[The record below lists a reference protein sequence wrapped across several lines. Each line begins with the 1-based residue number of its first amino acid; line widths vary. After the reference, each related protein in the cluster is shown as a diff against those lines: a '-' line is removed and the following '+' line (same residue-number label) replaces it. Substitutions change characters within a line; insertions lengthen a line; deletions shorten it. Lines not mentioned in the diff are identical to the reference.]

1 MESFETAANMEL
13 STNFSQVVF
22 QEIPNSYVSNVAL
35 TCCYTLTAAIQPNPR
50 DWVGI
55 FKVGWST
62 TKDYHTFVWVEPSL
76 DLIGLEPVR
85 KQVLFT
91 ELIRLLIVPCGML
104 TRSSSMAVRSCWIL
118 AGPGTRVDPE
128 HPKYAQMGDISAYYL
143 PKDDS
148 AFYQFC
154 YVDSH
159 GQVRGASTPFCFKTP
174 GEQGTDCSLENDLL
188 VIITQEK
195 VEQREREKEEL
206 VMELGKLKEQN
217 ETLRSA
223 LKEQQQEIDHLK
235 LSNEELYQAD
245 GNTENARKHEELTQN
260 TKLMDDLHR
269 GQEEEVEK
277 SEREKE
283 ELTMEL
289 GQLKEQNETLTC
301 ALKEQKQEIDHLKE
315 SKKELVQLVSKLEQ
329 QQENTREHEEL
340 AQNAKSLDESQ
351 RGQESLT
358 PICEKYERALI
369 KIKQLKKEREVLRG
383 KVEVQSVEISQL
395 SPRLKES
402 ERESHRLKAH
412 IQLLQEDLQSSKK
425 EKKCSALKE
434 QQQEESKEE
443 LLRVVSKLEQ
453 QQQNTREHE
462 ELAQNAKSMGES
474 QRGQESLTTIC
485 EKYEQALIKIKQ
497 LKKEREELKGKIEV
511 QSVEIAPLSPR
522 LKESEQESHKLKDHI
537 QLLQVDLQSSEKEK
551 EKLSAALHRVC
562 GVTHDLQDLKT
573 GNKALRR
580 SLSEQEQQPLQMV
593 DSDWKEQYQA
603 LLVQLEEAQ
612 TLLHKELQASNNT
625 RKRAEQAERE
635 LEELKECM
643 ESTAMTS
650 DQTKQKSSKLEMQLS
665 ELNKI
670 IEEKENMAEI
680 AKIEKEELSRENQD
694 LKRDIE
700 RLRKE
705 FDDVQAAPVPMQ
717 HPNPYGSSTDP
728 TPNKEQQQ
736 EALADSLHSWNPYET
751 PGTATNLEE
760 ELSLECRHCHESF
773 PGITQDELELHEHSH
788 RVCPFCMLI
797 CDGMEQALYED
808 HVYSHEV

>member
-1 MESFETAANMEL
+1 MEL

-85 KQVLFT
+85 KKVLFT
-91 ELIRLLIVPCGML
+91 
-104 TRSSSMAVRSCWIL
+104 
-118 AGPGTRVDPE
+118 
-128 HPKYAQMGDISAYYL
+128 AYYL

-154 YVDSH
+154 YVDSN

-174 GEQGTDCSLENDLL
+174 GEQSTDCSLENDLL

-206 VMELGKLKEQN
+206 VMELGQLKEQN

-260 TKLMDDLHR
+260 TKLMDDSHR
-269 GQEEEVEK
+269 GQEEQVDK

-289 GQLKEQNETLTC
+289 GQLKEQNESLTC
-301 ALKEQKQEIDHLKE
+301 ALKEQQQEIDHLKE
-315 SKKELVQLVSKLEQ
+315 SKKELVQLVSKLEK

-340 AQNAKSLDESQ
+340 AQNFKSLDESQ
-351 RGQESLT
+351 RGQESLTPIHDKYLGNLVSKHVTASLT

-383 KVEVQSVEISQL
+383 KVEVQI
-395 SPRLKES
+395 
-402 ERESHRLKAH
+402 
-412 IQLLQEDLQSSKK
+412 
-425 EKKCSALKE
+425 
-434 QQQEESKEE
+434 
-443 LLRVVSKLEQ
+443 
-453 QQQNTREHE
+453 
-462 ELAQNAKSMGES
+462 
-474 QRGQESLTTIC
+474 
-485 EKYEQALIKIKQ
+485 
-497 LKKEREELKGKIEV
+497 
-511 QSVEIAPLSPR
+511 VEIAQLSPR

-562 GVTHDLQDLKT
+562 GVTHDLHDLKT

-603 LLVQLEEAQ
+603 LLGQLEEAQ

-680 AKIEKEELSRENQD
+680 AKVEKEELSRENQD

-705 FDDVQAAPVPMQ
+705 VDDVQAAPVPMQ

-773 PGITQDELELHEHSH
+773 PGITRDELELHEHSH

>member
-1 MESFETAANMEL
+1 MESFETAANMGS
-13 STNFSQVVF
+13 STNLSQVVF

-55 FKVGWST
+55 FKVGWRT

-91 ELIRLLIVPCGML
+91 
-104 TRSSSMAVRSCWIL
+104 
-118 AGPGTRVDPE
+118 
-128 HPKYAQMGDISAYYL
+128 AYYL
-143 PKDDS
+143 PKDDA

-154 YVDSH
+154 YVDSKD
-159 GQVRGASTPFCFKTP
+159 QVRGASTPFCFKTP
-174 GEQGTDCSLENDLL
+174 GEQSTDCSLENDLL

-206 VMELGKLKEQN
+206 VMELGQLKEQN

-235 LSNEELYQAD
+235 MSNEELYQAD
-245 GNTENARKHEELTQN
+245 GNTENKRENARKHEELTQN
-260 TKLMDDLHR
+260 TKLMDDSHR
-269 GQEEEVEK
+269 GQEEQVEK

-301 ALKEQKQEIDHLKE
+301 ALKEQQQETDHLKE
-315 SKKELVQLVSKLEQ
+315 SKKELVQLVRELEQ

-340 AQNAKSLDESQ
+340 AKNAKSLDESQ
-351 RGQESLT
+351 RGQE
-358 PICEKYERALI
+358 
-369 KIKQLKKEREVLRG
+369 V
-383 KVEVQSVEISQL
+383 
-395 SPRLKES
+395 
-402 ERESHRLKAH
+402 
-412 IQLLQEDLQSSKK
+412 DLQSSKK
-425 EKKCSALKE
+425 VKKCSALKE

-443 LLRVVSKLEQ
+443 LLQLVSKLEQ
-453 QQQNTREHE
+453 RQQQNTREHE
-462 ELAQNAKSMGES
+462 ELAQNAKSMDES
-474 QRGQESLTTIC
+474 QRGQETLTTIC

-497 LKKEREELKGKIEV
+497 LKKEREELKGKVEV
-511 QSVEIAPLSPR
+511 QSVEIAQLSPR

-537 QLLQVDLQSSEKEK
+537 QLLQVDLQSSKKEK
-551 EKLSAALHRVC
+551 EKL
-562 GVTHDLQDLKT
+562 QDLKT
-573 GNKALRR
+573 ENKALRR

-593 DSDWKEQYQA
+593 DIDWKEQYQA
-603 LLVQLEEAQ
+603 LLGQLEEARTQ
-612 TLLHKELQASNNT
+612 LHKELQVSNNT

-665 ELNKI
+665 ELNEI

-680 AKIEKEELSRENQD
+680 AKVEKEELSRENQD

-705 FDDVQAAPVPMQ
+705 FDDVQAAAVPMQ

-728 TPNKEQQQ
+728 TANKEQQQQQ
-736 EALADSLHSWNPYET
+736 EALADSLHFGNPYET

-760 ELSLECRHCHESF
+760 EFSLECRHCHESF

-788 RVCPFCMLI
+788 RACPFCTLI

>member
-1 MESFETAANMEL
+1 M
-13 STNFSQVVF
+13 
-22 QEIPNSYVSNVAL
+22 
-35 TCCYTLTAAIQPNPR
+35 R
-50 DWVGI
+50 
-55 FKVGWST
+55 
-62 TKDYHTFVWVEPSL
+62 
-76 DLIGLEPVR
+76 
-85 KQVLFT
+85 
-91 ELIRLLIVPCGML
+91 
-104 TRSSSMAVRSCWIL
+104 
-118 AGPGTRVDPE
+118 
-128 HPKYAQMGDISAYYL
+128 
-143 PKDDS
+143 
-148 AFYQFC
+148 
-154 YVDSH
+154 
-159 GQVRGASTPFCFKTP
+159 
-174 GEQGTDCSLENDLL
+174 
-188 VIITQEK
+188 
-195 VEQREREKEEL
+195 
-206 VMELGKLKEQN
+206 
-217 ETLRSA
+217 LRSA

-260 TKLMDDLHR
+260 TKLMDDSHR
-269 GQEEEVEK
+269 GQEEQVEK

-301 ALKEQKQEIDHLKE
+301 ALKEQQQEIDHLKE

-329 QQENTREHEEL
+329 QQENTRGHEEL

-351 RGQESLT
+351 RGQESLTPIHEKYLGNLVSKHVTASLT

-383 KVEVQSVEISQL
+383 KVEVQSVEIAQL

-412 IQLLQEDLQSSKK
+412 IQLLQVDLQSSKK

-443 LLRVVSKLEQ
+443 LVQLVSKLEQ

-462 ELAQNAKSMGES
+462 ELAQNAKSMDES

-485 EKYEQALIKIKQ
+485 EKYEQALNKIKQ

-537 QLLQVDLQSSEKEK
+537 QLLQVDLQSSEKER
-551 EKLSAALHRVC
+551 LSAALNRVC

-580 SLSEQEQQPLQMV
+580 SLSEQEQQPLQLV

-603 LLVQLEEAQ
+603 LLGQLEEAQ

-665 ELNKI
+665 KLNKI

-680 AKIEKEELSRENQD
+680 AKVEKEELSRENQD

-717 HPNPYGSSTDP
+717 HLNPYGSSTDP
-728 TPNKEQQQ
+728 TQQ
-736 EALADSLHSWNPYET
+736 EELADSLHSWNPYET

-788 RVCPFCMLI
+788 RVCPFCTLI

>member
-91 ELIRLLIVPCGML
+91 
-104 TRSSSMAVRSCWIL
+104 
-118 AGPGTRVDPE
+118 
-128 HPKYAQMGDISAYYL
+128 AYYL

-154 YVDSH
+154 YVDST

-174 GEQGTDCSLENDLL
+174 GEQSTDCSLENDLL

-260 TKLMDDLHR
+260 TKLMDDSHR
-269 GQEEEVEK
+269 GQEEQVEK

-289 GQLKEQNETLTC
+289 GLLKEQNETLTC
-301 ALKEQKQEIDHLKE
+301 ALKEQQQEIDHLK
-315 SKKELVQLVSKLEQ
+315 
-329 QQENTREHEEL
+329 
-340 AQNAKSLDESQ
+340 
-351 RGQESLT
+351 
-358 PICEKYERALI
+358 
-369 KIKQLKKEREVLRG
+369 
-383 KVEVQSVEISQL
+383 
-395 SPRLKES
+395 
-402 ERESHRLKAH
+402 
-412 IQLLQEDLQSSKK
+412 
-425 EKKCSALKE
+425 
-434 QQQEESKEE
+434 
-443 LLRVVSKLEQ
+443 
-453 QQQNTREHE
+453 
-462 ELAQNAKSMGES
+462 
-474 QRGQESLTTIC
+474 SLTTIC

-497 LKKEREELKGKIEV
+497 LKKERKELKGQIEV

-603 LLVQLEEAQ
+603 LLGQLEEAQ

-665 ELNKI
+665 ELNEI

-680 AKIEKEELSRENQD
+680 AKVEKEELSRENQD

-728 TPNKEQQQ
+728 TPNK
-736 EALADSLHSWNPYET
+736 DPYET

>member
-91 ELIRLLIVPCGML
+91 
-104 TRSSSMAVRSCWIL
+104 
-118 AGPGTRVDPE
+118 
-128 HPKYAQMGDISAYYL
+128 AYYL

-154 YVDSH
+154 YVDST

-174 GEQGTDCSLENDLL
+174 GEQSTDCSLENDLL

-235 LSNEELYQAD
+235 EQ
-245 GNTENARKHEELTQN
+245 
-260 TKLMDDLHR
+260 
-269 GQEEEVEK
+269 VEK

-289 GQLKEQNETLTC
+289 GLLKEQNETLTC
-301 ALKEQKQEIDHLKE
+301 ALKEQQQEIDHLKE
-315 SKKELVQLVSKLEQ
+315 SKEELVQL
-329 QQENTREHEEL
+329 
-340 AQNAKSLDESQ
+340 
-351 RGQESLT
+351 
-358 PICEKYERALI
+358 
-369 KIKQLKKEREVLRG
+369 
-383 KVEVQSVEISQL
+383 
-395 SPRLKES
+395 
-402 ERESHRLKAH
+402 
-412 IQLLQEDLQSSKK
+412 
-425 EKKCSALKE
+425 
-434 QQQEESKEE
+434 
-443 LLRVVSKLEQ
+443 VSKLEQ

-462 ELAQNAKSMGES
+462 ELAQNAKSMDES

-497 LKKEREELKGKIEV
+497 LKKERKELKGQIEV

-603 LLVQLEEAQ
+603 LLGQLEEAQ

-665 ELNKI
+665 ELNEI

-680 AKIEKEELSRENQD
+680 AKVEKEELSRENQD

-728 TPNKEQQQ
+728 TPNK
-736 EALADSLHSWNPYET
+736 DPYET

>member
-13 STNFSQVVF
+13 STNLSQIVF

-91 ELIRLLIVPCGML
+91 
-104 TRSSSMAVRSCWIL
+104 
-118 AGPGTRVDPE
+118 
-128 HPKYAQMGDISAYYL
+128 AYYL

-148 AFYQFC
+148 VFYQFC
-154 YVDSH
+154 YVDSN

-174 GEQGTDCSLENDLL
+174 GEQSTGCSLENDLL

-206 VMELGKLKEQN
+206 VMELGQLKEQN

-260 TKLMDDLHR
+260 TKLMDDSHR
-269 GQEEEVEK
+269 GQEEQVEK
-277 SEREKE
+277 GEREKE

-301 ALKEQKQEIDHLKE
+301 ALKEQQQEIDHLKE
-315 SKKELVQLVSKLEQ
+315 SKKELVQLVSKLEK

-340 AQNAKSLDESQ
+340 AQNFKSLDESQ
-351 RGQESLT
+351 RGQE
-358 PICEKYERALI
+358 
-369 KIKQLKKEREVLRG
+369 
-383 KVEVQSVEISQL
+383 
-395 SPRLKES
+395 
-402 ERESHRLKAH
+402 
-412 IQLLQEDLQSSKK
+412 
-425 EKKCSALKE
+425 
-434 QQQEESKEE
+434 ESKEE
-443 LLRVVSKLEQ
+443 LVQLVSKLEQ

-462 ELAQNAKSMGES
+462 ELAQNAKSMDES

-580 SLSEQEQQPLQMV
+580 SLSEQEQQPQQMV

-603 LLVQLEEAQ
+603 LLGQLEEAQ

-650 DQTKQKSSKLEMQLS
+650 DRTKQKSSKLEVQLS

-680 AKIEKEELSRENQD
+680 AKVEKEELSRENQD

>member
-474 QRGQESLTTIC
+474 QRGQE
-485 EKYEQALIKIKQ
+485 
-497 LKKEREELKGKIEV
+497 
-511 QSVEIAPLSPR
+511 
-522 LKESEQESHKLKDHI
+522 
-537 QLLQVDLQSSEKEK
+537 VDLQSSEKEK

>member
-1 MESFETAANMEL
+1 MEL

-85 KQVLFT
+85 KKVLFT
-91 ELIRLLIVPCGML
+91 
-104 TRSSSMAVRSCWIL
+104 
-118 AGPGTRVDPE
+118 
-128 HPKYAQMGDISAYYL
+128 AYYL

-154 YVDSH
+154 YVDSN

-174 GEQGTDCSLENDLL
+174 GEQSTDCSLENDLL

-206 VMELGKLKEQN
+206 VMELGQLKEQN

-260 TKLMDDLHR
+260 TKLMDDSHR
-269 GQEEEVEK
+269 GQEEQVDK

-289 GQLKEQNETLTC
+289 GQLKEQNESLTC
-301 ALKEQKQEIDHLKE
+301 ALKEQQQEIDHLKE
-315 SKKELVQLVSKLEQ
+315 SKKELVQLVSKLEK

-340 AQNAKSLDESQ
+340 AQNFKSLDESQ

-383 KVEVQSVEISQL
+383 KVEVQIVEIAQL

-412 IQLLQEDLQSSKK
+412 IQLLQVDLQSSKK

-434 QQQEESKEE
+434 QQQQESKEE
-443 LLRVVSKLEQ
+443 LVQLVSKLEQ

-462 ELAQNAKSMGES
+462 ELAQNAKSMDES
-474 QRGQESLTTIC
+474 QRGQE
-485 EKYEQALIKIKQ
+485 
-497 LKKEREELKGKIEV
+497 
-511 QSVEIAPLSPR
+511 
-522 LKESEQESHKLKDHI
+522 
-537 QLLQVDLQSSEKEK
+537 VDLQSSEKEK

-562 GVTHDLQDLKT
+562 GVTHDLHDLKT

-603 LLVQLEEAQ
+603 LLGQLEEAQ

-680 AKIEKEELSRENQD
+680 AKVEKEELSRENQD

-705 FDDVQAAPVPMQ
+705 VDDVQAAPVPMQ

-773 PGITQDELELHEHSH
+773 PGITRDELELHEHSH

>member
-76 DLIGLEPVR
+76 DLIGLETVR

-91 ELIRLLIVPCGML
+91 
-104 TRSSSMAVRSCWIL
+104 
-118 AGPGTRVDPE
+118 
-128 HPKYAQMGDISAYYL
+128 AYYL

-154 YVDSH
+154 YVDSN

-174 GEQGTDCSLENDLL
+174 GEQSTDCSLENDLL

-206 VMELGKLKEQN
+206 VMELGQLKEQN
-217 ETLRSA
+217 ETLRNA

-245 GNTENARKHEELTQN
+245 GNTENTQENARKHEELTEN
-260 TKLMDDLHR
+260 TKLMDDSHR
-269 GQEEEVEK
+269 GQEEQVGK

-301 ALKEQKQEIDHLKE
+301 ALKEQQQEIDHLKE
-315 SKKELVQLVSKLEQ
+315 SKEELVQLVSKLE
-329 QQENTREHEEL
+329 R
-340 AQNAKSLDESQ
+340 
-351 RGQESLT
+351 
-358 PICEKYERALI
+358 
-369 KIKQLKKEREVLRG
+369 
-383 KVEVQSVEISQL
+383 
-395 SPRLKES
+395 
-402 ERESHRLKAH
+402 
-412 IQLLQEDLQSSKK
+412 
-425 EKKCSALKE
+425 
-434 QQQEESKEE
+434 
-443 LLRVVSKLEQ
+443 

-462 ELAQNAKSMGES
+462 ELAQNAKSMDES

-485 EKYEQALIKIKQ
+485 EKYERALITIKQ

-511 QSVEIAPLSPR
+511 QSVEIAQLSPR

-551 EKLSAALHRVC
+551 LSAALHRVC

-573 GNKALRR
+573 ENKALRR

-603 LLVQLEEAQ
+603 LLGQLEEAQ
-612 TLLHKELQASNNT
+612 TQLHKELQASNNT

-643 ESTAMTS
+643 ESPAMTS
-650 DQTKQKSSKLEMQLS
+650 DQTKQESSKLEMQLS
-665 ELNKI
+665 ELNEI

-680 AKIEKEELSRENQD
+680 AKVEKEELSRENQD

-705 FDDVQAAPVPMQ
+705 FDDIQAAPVPMQ
-717 HPNPYGSSTDP
+717 YPNPYGSSTDP
-728 TPNKEQQQ
+728 NTNKEQQQ
-736 EALADSLHSWNPYET
+736 EADSLHFGNPYET

-788 RVCPFCMLI
+788 RACPFCTLI

>member
-1 MESFETAANMEL
+1 MESFETAANMGS
-13 STNFSQVVF
+13 STNLSQVVF

-55 FKVGWST
+55 FKVGWRT

-91 ELIRLLIVPCGML
+91 
-104 TRSSSMAVRSCWIL
+104 
-118 AGPGTRVDPE
+118 
-128 HPKYAQMGDISAYYL
+128 AYYL
-143 PKDDS
+143 PKDDA

-154 YVDSH
+154 YVDSKD
-159 GQVRGASTPFCFKTP
+159 QVRGASTPFCFKTP
-174 GEQGTDCSLENDLL
+174 GEQSTDCSLENDLL

-206 VMELGKLKEQN
+206 VMELGQLKEQN

-235 LSNEELYQAD
+235 MSNEELYQAD
-245 GNTENARKHEELTQN
+245 GNTENKRENARKHEELTQN
-260 TKLMDDLHR
+260 TKLMDDSHR
-269 GQEEEVEK
+269 GQEEQVEK

-301 ALKEQKQEIDHLKE
+301 ALKEQQQETDHLKE
-315 SKKELVQLVSKLEQ
+315 SKKELVQLVRELEQ

-340 AQNAKSLDESQ
+340 AKNAKSLDESQ

-383 KVEVQSVEISQL
+383 KVEVQSVEIAQL

-402 ERESHRLKAH
+402 ERESHRLKDH
-412 IQLLQEDLQSSKK
+412 IQILQVDLQSSKK
-425 EKKCSALKE
+425 VKKCSALKE
-434 QQQEESKEE
+434 QQQE
-443 LLRVVSKLEQ
+443 
-453 QQQNTREHE
+453 T
-462 ELAQNAKSMGES
+462 
-474 QRGQESLTTIC
+474 LTTIC

-497 LKKEREELKGKIEV
+497 LKKEREELKGKVEV
-511 QSVEIAPLSPR
+511 QSVEIAQLSPR

-537 QLLQVDLQSSEKEK
+537 QLLQVDLQSSKKEK
-551 EKLSAALHRVC
+551 EKL
-562 GVTHDLQDLKT
+562 QDLKT
-573 GNKALRR
+573 ENKALRR

-593 DSDWKEQYQA
+593 DIDWKEQYQA
-603 LLVQLEEAQ
+603 LLGQLEEARTQ
-612 TLLHKELQASNNT
+612 LHKELQVSNNT

-665 ELNKI
+665 ELNEI

-680 AKIEKEELSRENQD
+680 AKVEKEELSRENQD

-705 FDDVQAAPVPMQ
+705 FDDVQAAAVPMQ

-728 TPNKEQQQ
+728 TANKEQQQQQ
-736 EALADSLHSWNPYET
+736 EALADSLHFGNPYET

-760 ELSLECRHCHESF
+760 EFSLECRHCHESF

-788 RVCPFCMLI
+788 RACPFCTLI

>member
-1 MESFETAANMEL
+1 MESFETAANMGS
-13 STNFSQVVF
+13 STNLSQVVF

-55 FKVGWST
+55 FKVGWRT

-91 ELIRLLIVPCGML
+91 
-104 TRSSSMAVRSCWIL
+104 
-118 AGPGTRVDPE
+118 
-128 HPKYAQMGDISAYYL
+128 AYYL
-143 PKDDS
+143 PKDDA

-154 YVDSH
+154 YVDSKD
-159 GQVRGASTPFCFKTP
+159 QVRGASTPFCFKTP
-174 GEQGTDCSLENDLL
+174 GEQSTDCSLENDLL

-206 VMELGKLKEQN
+206 VMELGQLKEQN

-235 LSNEELYQAD
+235 
-245 GNTENARKHEELTQN
+245 
-260 TKLMDDLHR
+260 
-269 GQEEEVEK
+269 
-277 SEREKE
+277 
-283 ELTMEL
+283 
-289 GQLKEQNETLTC
+289 
-301 ALKEQKQEIDHLKE
+301 E
-315 SKKELVQLVSKLEQ
+315 SKKELVQLVRELEQ

-340 AQNAKSLDESQ
+340 AKNAKSLDESQ
-351 RGQESLT
+351 RGQE
-358 PICEKYERALI
+358 
-369 KIKQLKKEREVLRG
+369 V
-383 KVEVQSVEISQL
+383 
-395 SPRLKES
+395 
-402 ERESHRLKAH
+402 
-412 IQLLQEDLQSSKK
+412 DLQSSKK
-425 EKKCSALKE
+425 VKKCSALKE

-443 LLRVVSKLEQ
+443 LLQLVSKLEQ
-453 QQQNTREHE
+453 RQQQNTREHE
-462 ELAQNAKSMGES
+462 ELAQNAKSMDES
-474 QRGQESLTTIC
+474 QRGQETLTTIC

-497 LKKEREELKGKIEV
+497 LKKEREELKGKVEV
-511 QSVEIAPLSPR
+511 QSVEIAQLSPR

-537 QLLQVDLQSSEKEK
+537 QLLQVDLQSSKKEK
-551 EKLSAALHRVC
+551 EKL
-562 GVTHDLQDLKT
+562 QDLKT
-573 GNKALRR
+573 ENKALRR

-593 DSDWKEQYQA
+593 DIDWKEQYQA
-603 LLVQLEEAQ
+603 LLGQLEEARTQ
-612 TLLHKELQASNNT
+612 LHKELQVSNNT

-665 ELNKI
+665 ELNEI

-680 AKIEKEELSRENQD
+680 AKVEKEELSRENQD

-705 FDDVQAAPVPMQ
+705 FDDVQAAAVPMQ

-728 TPNKEQQQ
+728 TANKEQQQQQ
-736 EALADSLHSWNPYET
+736 EALADSLHFGNPYET

-760 ELSLECRHCHESF
+760 EFSLECRHCHESF

-788 RVCPFCMLI
+788 RACPFCTLI

>member
-1 MESFETAANMEL
+1 MESFETAANMGL

-91 ELIRLLIVPCGML
+91 
-104 TRSSSMAVRSCWIL
+104 
-118 AGPGTRVDPE
+118 
-128 HPKYAQMGDISAYYL
+128 AYYL
-143 PKDDS
+143 PKDDA

-154 YVDSH
+154 YIDSND
-159 GQVRGASTPFCFKTP
+159 QVRGASTPFCFKTP
-174 GEQGTDCSLENDLL
+174 GEQSTDCSLENDLL

-206 VMELGKLKEQN
+206 VMELGQLKEQN

-235 LSNEELYQAD
+235 MSNEELYQAD
-245 GNTENARKHEELTQN
+245 GNTENKRENARKHEELTQN
-260 TKLMDDLHR
+260 TKLMDDSHR
-269 GQEEEVEK
+269 GQEEQVEK

-301 ALKEQKQEIDHLKE
+301 ALKEQ
-315 SKKELVQLVSKLEQ
+315 
-329 QQENTREHEEL
+329 
-340 AQNAKSLDESQ
+340 
-351 RGQESLT
+351 
-358 PICEKYERALI
+358 
-369 KIKQLKKEREVLRG
+369 
-383 KVEVQSVEISQL
+383 
-395 SPRLKES
+395 
-402 ERESHRLKAH
+402 
-412 IQLLQEDLQSSKK
+412 
-425 EKKCSALKE
+425 
-434 QQQEESKEE
+434 QQEESKEE
-443 LLRVVSKLEQ
+443 LLQVVSKLER
-453 QQQNTREHE
+453 QQQNTRVHE
-462 ELAQNAKSMGES
+462 ELAQNAKSMDES
-474 QRGQESLTTIC
+474 QRGQETLTTIC

-497 LKKEREELKGKIEV
+497 LKKEREELKGKVEV
-511 QSVEIAPLSPR
+511 QSVEIAQLSPR

-551 EKLSAALHRVC
+551 EKL
-562 GVTHDLQDLKT
+562 QDLKT
-573 GNKALRR
+573 ENKALRR

-593 DSDWKEQYQA
+593 DIDWKEQYQA
-603 LLVQLEEAQ
+603 LLGQLEEAQ
-612 TLLHKELQASNNT
+612 TQLHKELQASNNT

-665 ELNKI
+665 ELNEI

-680 AKIEKEELSRENQD
+680 AKVEKEELSRENQD

-705 FDDVQAAPVPMQ
+705 FDDVQAAAVPMQ

-728 TPNKEQQQ
+728 TANKEQQQQ
-736 EALADSLHSWNPYET
+736 EALADSLHFGNPYET

-788 RVCPFCMLI
+788 RACPFCTLI

>member
-1 MESFETAANMEL
+1 MVYASCTCELRMESFETAANMGL

-91 ELIRLLIVPCGML
+91 
-104 TRSSSMAVRSCWIL
+104 
-118 AGPGTRVDPE
+118 
-128 HPKYAQMGDISAYYL
+128 AYYL
-143 PKDDS
+143 PKDDA

-154 YVDSH
+154 YIDSND
-159 GQVRGASTPFCFKTP
+159 QVRGASTPFCFKTP
-174 GEQGTDCSLENDLL
+174 GEQSTDCSLENDLL

-206 VMELGKLKEQN
+206 VMELGQLKEQN

-235 LSNEELYQAD
+235 MSNEELYQAD
-245 GNTENARKHEELTQN
+245 GNTENKRENARKHEELTQN
-260 TKLMDDLHR
+260 TKLMDDSHR
-269 GQEEEVEK
+269 GQE
-277 SEREKE
+277 
-283 ELTMEL
+283 T
-289 GQLKEQNETLTC
+289 
-301 ALKEQKQEIDHLKE
+301 
-315 SKKELVQLVSKLEQ
+315 
-329 QQENTREHEEL
+329 
-340 AQNAKSLDESQ
+340 
-351 RGQESLT
+351 
-358 PICEKYERALI
+358 
-369 KIKQLKKEREVLRG
+369 
-383 KVEVQSVEISQL
+383 
-395 SPRLKES
+395 
-402 ERESHRLKAH
+402 
-412 IQLLQEDLQSSKK
+412 
-425 EKKCSALKE
+425 
-434 QQQEESKEE
+434 
-443 LLRVVSKLEQ
+443 
-453 QQQNTREHE
+453 
-462 ELAQNAKSMGES
+462 
-474 QRGQESLTTIC
+474 LTTIC

-497 LKKEREELKGKIEV
+497 LKKEREELKGKVEV
-511 QSVEIAPLSPR
+511 QSVEIAQLSPR

-551 EKLSAALHRVC
+551 EKL
-562 GVTHDLQDLKT
+562 QDLKT
-573 GNKALRR
+573 ENKALRR

-593 DSDWKEQYQA
+593 DIDWKEQYQA
-603 LLVQLEEAQ
+603 LLGQLEEAQ
-612 TLLHKELQASNNT
+612 TQLHKELQASNNT

-665 ELNKI
+665 ELNEI

-680 AKIEKEELSRENQD
+680 AKVEKEELSRENQD

-705 FDDVQAAPVPMQ
+705 FDDVQAAAVPMQ

-728 TPNKEQQQ
+728 TANKEQQQQ
-736 EALADSLHSWNPYET
+736 EALADSLHFGNPYET

-788 RVCPFCMLI
+788 RACPFCTLI

>member
-1 MESFETAANMEL
+1 MEL

-85 KQVLFT
+85 KKVLFT
-91 ELIRLLIVPCGML
+91 
-104 TRSSSMAVRSCWIL
+104 
-118 AGPGTRVDPE
+118 
-128 HPKYAQMGDISAYYL
+128 AYYL

-154 YVDSH
+154 YVDSN

-174 GEQGTDCSLENDLL
+174 GEQSTDCSLENDLL

-206 VMELGKLKEQN
+206 VMELGQLKEQN

-260 TKLMDDLHR
+260 TKLMDDSHR
-269 GQEEEVEK
+269 GQEEQVDK

-289 GQLKEQNETLTC
+289 GQLKEQNESLTC
-301 ALKEQKQEIDHLKE
+301 ALKEQQQEIDHLKE
-315 SKKELVQLVSKLEQ
+315 SKKELVQLVSKLEK

-340 AQNAKSLDESQ
+340 AQNFKSLDESQ
-351 RGQESLT
+351 RGQESLTPIHDKYLGNLVSKHVTASLT

-383 KVEVQSVEISQL
+383 KVEVQIVEIAQL

-412 IQLLQEDLQSSKK
+412 IQLLQVDLQSSKK

-434 QQQEESKEE
+434 QQQQESKEE
-443 LLRVVSKLEQ
+443 LVQLVSKLEQ

-462 ELAQNAKSMGES
+462 ELAQNAKSMDES
-474 QRGQESLTTIC
+474 QRGQE
-485 EKYEQALIKIKQ
+485 
-497 LKKEREELKGKIEV
+497 
-511 QSVEIAPLSPR
+511 
-522 LKESEQESHKLKDHI
+522 
-537 QLLQVDLQSSEKEK
+537 VDLQSSEKEK

-562 GVTHDLQDLKT
+562 GVTHDLHDLKT

-603 LLVQLEEAQ
+603 LLGQLEEAQ

-680 AKIEKEELSRENQD
+680 AKVEKEELSRENQD

-705 FDDVQAAPVPMQ
+705 VDDVQAAPVPMQ

-773 PGITQDELELHEHSH
+773 PGITRDELELHEHSH

>member
-1 MESFETAANMEL
+1 MESFETTANMEL

-91 ELIRLLIVPCGML
+91 
-104 TRSSSMAVRSCWIL
+104 
-118 AGPGTRVDPE
+118 
-128 HPKYAQMGDISAYYL
+128 AYYL

-154 YVDSH
+154 YVDSN
-159 GQVRGASTPFCFKTP
+159 GQVRGASTPFCFKAP
-174 GEQGTDCSLENDLL
+174 GEQSTDCSLENDLL

-206 VMELGKLKEQN
+206 VMELGQLKEQN

-235 LSNEELYQAD
+235 
-245 GNTENARKHEELTQN
+245 
-260 TKLMDDLHR
+260 
-269 GQEEEVEK
+269 
-277 SEREKE
+277 
-283 ELTMEL
+283 
-289 GQLKEQNETLTC
+289 
-301 ALKEQKQEIDHLKE
+301 E
-315 SKKELVQLVSKLEQ
+315 SKKELVQLVSKLEK
-329 QQENTREHEEL
+329 QQENTREHKEL
-340 AQNAKSLDESQ
+340 AQNFKSLDESQ

-383 KVEVQSVEISQL
+383 KVEVQCVEIAQL

-412 IQLLQEDLQSSKK
+412 IQLLQVDLQSSKK

-434 QQQEESKEE
+434 QQQQESKEE
-443 LLRVVSKLEQ
+443 LVQLVSKLEQ

-462 ELAQNAKSMGES
+462 ELAQNAKSMDES

-497 LKKEREELKGKIEV
+497 LKKEGEELKGKIEV
-511 QSVEIAPLSPR
+511 PSVEIAPLSPR

-562 GVTHDLQDLKT
+562 GVTHDLHDLKT

-603 LLVQLEEAQ
+603 LLGQLEEAQ

-680 AKIEKEELSRENQD
+680 AKVEKEELSRENQD

-700 RLRKE
+700 RLCKE

-760 ELSLECRHCHESF
+760 ESSLECRHCHESF

>member
-1 MESFETAANMEL
+1 M
-13 STNFSQVVF
+13 
-22 QEIPNSYVSNVAL
+22 
-35 TCCYTLTAAIQPNPR
+35 R
-50 DWVGI
+50 
-55 FKVGWST
+55 
-62 TKDYHTFVWVEPSL
+62 
-76 DLIGLEPVR
+76 
-85 KQVLFT
+85 
-91 ELIRLLIVPCGML
+91 
-104 TRSSSMAVRSCWIL
+104 
-118 AGPGTRVDPE
+118 
-128 HPKYAQMGDISAYYL
+128 
-143 PKDDS
+143 
-148 AFYQFC
+148 
-154 YVDSH
+154 
-159 GQVRGASTPFCFKTP
+159 
-174 GEQGTDCSLENDLL
+174 
-188 VIITQEK
+188 
-195 VEQREREKEEL
+195 
-206 VMELGKLKEQN
+206 
-217 ETLRSA
+217 LRSA

-235 LSNEELYQAD
+235 EQ
-245 GNTENARKHEELTQN
+245 
-260 TKLMDDLHR
+260 
-269 GQEEEVEK
+269 VEK

-301 ALKEQKQEIDHLKE
+301 ALKEQQQEIDHLKE

-329 QQENTREHEEL
+329 QQENTRGHEEL

-351 RGQESLT
+351 RGQESLTPIHEKYLGNLVSKHVTASLT

-383 KVEVQSVEISQL
+383 KVEVQSVEIAQL

-412 IQLLQEDLQSSKK
+412 IQLLQVDLQSSKK

-443 LLRVVSKLEQ
+443 LVQLVSKLEQ

-462 ELAQNAKSMGES
+462 ELAQNAKSMDES

-485 EKYEQALIKIKQ
+485 EKYEQALNKIKQ

-537 QLLQVDLQSSEKEK
+537 QLLQVDLQSSEKER
-551 EKLSAALHRVC
+551 LSAALNRVC

-580 SLSEQEQQPLQMV
+580 SLSEQEQQPLQLV

-603 LLVQLEEAQ
+603 LLGQLEEAQ

-665 ELNKI
+665 KLNKI

-680 AKIEKEELSRENQD
+680 AKVEKEELSRENQD

-717 HPNPYGSSTDP
+717 HLNPYGSSTDP
-728 TPNKEQQQ
+728 TQQ
-736 EALADSLHSWNPYET
+736 EELADSLHSWNPYET

-788 RVCPFCMLI
+788 RVCPFCTLI

>member
-1 MESFETAANMEL
+1 MESFETTANMEL

-91 ELIRLLIVPCGML
+91 
-104 TRSSSMAVRSCWIL
+104 
-118 AGPGTRVDPE
+118 
-128 HPKYAQMGDISAYYL
+128 AYYL

-154 YVDSH
+154 YVDSN
-159 GQVRGASTPFCFKTP
+159 GQVRGASTPFCFKAP
-174 GEQGTDCSLENDLL
+174 GEQSTDCSLENDLL

-206 VMELGKLKEQN
+206 VMELGQLKEQN

-245 GNTENARKHEELTQN
+245 GNTENAREHEDLTQN
-260 TKLMDDLHR
+260 TKLMDDSHR
-269 GQEEEVEK
+269 GQEEQVEK

-301 ALKEQKQEIDHLKE
+301 ALKEQQQEIDHLKE
-315 SKKELVQLVSKLEQ
+315 SKKELVQLVSKLEK
-329 QQENTREHEEL
+329 QQENTREHKEL
-340 AQNAKSLDESQ
+340 AQNFKSLDESQ

-383 KVEVQSVEISQL
+383 KVEVQCVEIAQL

-412 IQLLQEDLQSSKK
+412 IQLLQVDLQSSKK

-434 QQQEESKEE
+434 QQQQESKEE
-443 LLRVVSKLEQ
+443 LVQLVSKLEQ

-462 ELAQNAKSMGES
+462 ELAQNAKSMDES

-497 LKKEREELKGKIEV
+497 LKKEGEELKGKIEV
-511 QSVEIAPLSPR
+511 PSVEIAPLSPR

-562 GVTHDLQDLKT
+562 GVTHDLHDLKT

-603 LLVQLEEAQ
+603 LLGQLEEAQ

-680 AKIEKEELSRENQD
+680 AKVEKEELSRENQD

-700 RLRKE
+700 RLCKE

-760 ELSLECRHCHESF
+760 ESSLECRHCHESF

>member
-76 DLIGLEPVR
+76 DLIGLETVR

-91 ELIRLLIVPCGML
+91 
-104 TRSSSMAVRSCWIL
+104 
-118 AGPGTRVDPE
+118 
-128 HPKYAQMGDISAYYL
+128 AYYL

-154 YVDSH
+154 YVDSN

-174 GEQGTDCSLENDLL
+174 GEQSTDCSLENDLL

-206 VMELGKLKEQN
+206 VMELGQLKEQN
-217 ETLRSA
+217 ETLRNA

-245 GNTENARKHEELTQN
+245 GNTENKRENARKHEELTQN
-260 TKLMDDLHR
+260 TKLMDDSHR
-269 GQEEEVEK
+269 GQEEQVGK

-301 ALKEQKQEIDHLKE
+301 ALKEQQQEIDHLKE
-315 SKKELVQLVSKLEQ
+315 SKKELVQLVSKLERQ
-329 QQENTREHEEL
+329 QQNTREHEEL
-340 AQNAKSLDESQ
+340 AKNAKSLDESQ
-351 RGQESLT
+351 RGQESLTPIHEKYLGNLVSKHVTASLT

-383 KVEVQSVEISQL
+383 KVEVQSVEIAQL

-412 IQLLQEDLQSSKK
+412 IQLLQVDLQSSKK

-434 QQQEESKEE
+434 QQQE
-443 LLRVVSKLEQ
+443 
-453 QQQNTREHE
+453 
-462 ELAQNAKSMGES
+462 
-474 QRGQESLTTIC
+474 SLTTIC
-485 EKYEQALIKIKQ
+485 EKYERALITIKQ

-511 QSVEIAPLSPR
+511 QSVEIAQLSPR
-522 LKESEQESHKLKDHI
+522 LKESEQESHKLKVHI

-573 GNKALRR
+573 ENKALRR
-580 SLSEQEQQPLQMV
+580 SLSEQEQQPLQMM

-603 LLVQLEEAQ
+603 LLGQLEEAQ
-612 TLLHKELQASNNT
+612 RQLHKELQASNNT

-650 DQTKQKSSKLEMQLS
+650 DQTKQESSKLEMQLS
-665 ELNKI
+665 ELNEI

-680 AKIEKEELSRENQD
+680 AKVEKEELSRENQD

-700 RLRKE
+700 RLRKV

-736 EALADSLHSWNPYET
+736 EADSLHFGNPYET

-788 RVCPFCMLI
+788 RACPFCTLI

>member
-1 MESFETAANMEL
+1 MEL

-85 KQVLFT
+85 KKVLFT
-91 ELIRLLIVPCGML
+91 
-104 TRSSSMAVRSCWIL
+104 
-118 AGPGTRVDPE
+118 
-128 HPKYAQMGDISAYYL
+128 AYYL

-154 YVDSH
+154 YVDSN

-174 GEQGTDCSLENDLL
+174 GEQSTDCSLENDLL

-206 VMELGKLKEQN
+206 VMELGQLKEQN

-260 TKLMDDLHR
+260 TKLMDDSHR
-269 GQEEEVEK
+269 GQEEQVDK

-289 GQLKEQNETLTC
+289 GQLKEQNESLTC
-301 ALKEQKQEIDHLKE
+301 ALKEQQQEIDHLKE
-315 SKKELVQLVSKLEQ
+315 SKKELVQLVSKLEK

-340 AQNAKSLDESQ
+340 AQNFKSLD
-351 RGQESLT
+351 
-358 PICEKYERALI
+358 
-369 KIKQLKKEREVLRG
+369 
-383 KVEVQSVEISQL
+383 
-395 SPRLKES
+395 
-402 ERESHRLKAH
+402 
-412 IQLLQEDLQSSKK
+412 
-425 EKKCSALKE
+425 
-434 QQQEESKEE
+434 
-443 LLRVVSKLEQ
+443 
-453 QQQNTREHE
+453 
-462 ELAQNAKSMGES
+462 ES

-497 LKKEREELKGKIEV
+497 LKKEGEELKGKIEV
-511 QSVEIAPLSPR
+511 QSVEIASLSPR

-562 GVTHDLQDLKT
+562 GVTHDLHDLKT

-603 LLVQLEEAQ
+603 LLGQLEEAQ

-680 AKIEKEELSRENQD
+680 AKVEKEELSRENQD

-705 FDDVQAAPVPMQ
+705 VDDVQAAPVPMQ

-773 PGITQDELELHEHSH
+773 PGITRDELELHEHSH

>member
-434 QQQEESKEE
+434 QQQE
-443 LLRVVSKLEQ
+443 
-453 QQQNTREHE
+453 
-462 ELAQNAKSMGES
+462 
-474 QRGQESLTTIC
+474 
-485 EKYEQALIKIKQ
+485 
-497 LKKEREELKGKIEV
+497 
-511 QSVEIAPLSPR
+511 
-522 LKESEQESHKLKDHI
+522 
-537 QLLQVDLQSSEKEK
+537 VDLQSSEKEK

>member
-13 STNFSQVVF
+13 STNLSQIVF

-91 ELIRLLIVPCGML
+91 
-104 TRSSSMAVRSCWIL
+104 
-118 AGPGTRVDPE
+118 
-128 HPKYAQMGDISAYYL
+128 AYYL

-148 AFYQFC
+148 VFYQFC
-154 YVDSH
+154 YVDSN

-174 GEQGTDCSLENDLL
+174 GEQSTGCSLENDLL

-206 VMELGKLKEQN
+206 VMELGQLKEQN

-260 TKLMDDLHR
+260 TKLMDDSHR
-269 GQEEEVEK
+269 GQEEQVEK
-277 SEREKE
+277 GEREKE

-301 ALKEQKQEIDHLKE
+301 ALKEQQQEIDHLKE
-315 SKKELVQLVSKLEQ
+315 SKKELVQLVSKLEK

-340 AQNAKSLDESQ
+340 AQNFKSLDESQ

-383 KVEVQSVEISQL
+383 KVEVQSVEIAQL

-412 IQLLQEDLQSSKK
+412 IQLLQVDLQSSKK

-443 LLRVVSKLEQ
+443 LVQLVSKLEQ

-462 ELAQNAKSMGES
+462 ELAQNAKSMDES
-474 QRGQESLTTIC
+474 QRGQESLTPIHETYLVNIVSKHVTASLTTIC

-580 SLSEQEQQPLQMV
+580 SLSEQEQQPQQMV

-603 LLVQLEEAQ
+603 LLGQLEEAQ

-650 DQTKQKSSKLEMQLS
+650 DRTKQKSSKLEVQLS

-680 AKIEKEELSRENQD
+680 AKVEKEELSRENQD

>member
-91 ELIRLLIVPCGML
+91 
-104 TRSSSMAVRSCWIL
+104 
-118 AGPGTRVDPE
+118 
-128 HPKYAQMGDISAYYL
+128 AYYL

-154 YVDSH
+154 YVDST

-174 GEQGTDCSLENDLL
+174 GEQSTDCSLENDLL

-235 LSNEELYQAD
+235 EQ
-245 GNTENARKHEELTQN
+245 
-260 TKLMDDLHR
+260 
-269 GQEEEVEK
+269 VEK

-289 GQLKEQNETLTC
+289 GLLKEQNETLTC
-301 ALKEQKQEIDHLKE
+301 ALKEQQQEIDHLKE

-340 AQNAKSLDESQ
+340 AQNAKSLVESQ
-351 RGQESLT
+351 RG
-358 PICEKYERALI
+358 
-369 KIKQLKKEREVLRG
+369 
-383 KVEVQSVEISQL
+383 
-395 SPRLKES
+395 
-402 ERESHRLKAH
+402 
-412 IQLLQEDLQSSKK
+412 
-425 EKKCSALKE
+425 
-434 QQQEESKEE
+434 QEESKEE
-443 LLRVVSKLEQ
+443 LVQLVSKLEQ

-462 ELAQNAKSMGES
+462 ELAQNAKSMDES

-497 LKKEREELKGKIEV
+497 LKKERKELKGQIEV

-603 LLVQLEEAQ
+603 LLGQLEEAQ

-665 ELNKI
+665 ELNEI

-680 AKIEKEELSRENQD
+680 AKVEKEELSRENQD

-728 TPNKEQQQ
+728 TPNK
-736 EALADSLHSWNPYET
+736 DPYET

>member
-1 MESFETAANMEL
+1 MESVETAANMEL
-13 STNFSQVVF
+13 STNLSQVVF
-22 QEIPNSYVSNVAL
+22 QEIPNSYVPNVAL
-35 TCCYTLTAAIQPNPR
+35 TCCYTLTAAIQTNPR

-91 ELIRLLIVPCGML
+91 
-104 TRSSSMAVRSCWIL
+104 
-118 AGPGTRVDPE
+118 
-128 HPKYAQMGDISAYYL
+128 AYYL
-143 PKDDS
+143 PKDD
-148 AFYQFC
+148 AEFYQFC
-154 YVDSH
+154 YVDNN

-174 GEQGTDCSLENDLL
+174 GEQSTDCSIENDLL

-195 VEQREREKEEL
+195 IEQREREKEEL
-206 VMELGKLKEQN
+206 VMELGQLKEQN

-235 LSNEELYQAD
+235 LSNKELYQAD
-245 GNTENARKHEELTQN
+245 GNMEKQQENARKHEEMTQN
-260 TKLMDDLHR
+260 TKLMDDSHR
-269 GQEEEVEK
+269 GQEEQVEK
-277 SEREKE
+277 SEREKD

-301 ALKEQKQEIDHLKE
+301 ALKEQQQEIDHLKE
-315 SKKELVQLVSKLEQ
+315 SKEELVQLVSKMEQ
-329 QQENTREHEEL
+329 QQENTREPEEL
-340 AQNAKSLDESQ
+340 ARNAKSMDESQ
-351 RGQESLT
+351 RGEESLTPIHEKYLGNLVSKHVTASLT

-383 KVEVQSVEISQL
+383 KVEVQSVEIAQL

-412 IQLLQEDLQSSKK
+412 VQLLQVDLQSSKK

-443 LLRVVSKLEQ
+443 LLHVVSKLEH

-462 ELAQNAKSMGES
+462 ELAQNAKLMDES
-474 QRGQESLTTIC
+474 QRRQESLTTIC
-485 EKYEQALIKIKQ
+485 EKYEQALIKIQQ
-497 LKKEREELKGKIEV
+497 LKKEREELKGKVEV
-511 QSVEIAPLSPR
+511 QSVEIAQLSPR
-522 LKESEQESHKLKDHI
+522 LNESEQESHKLMDHI

-562 GVTHDLQDLKT
+562 GVAPDLEDLKT
-573 GNKALRR
+573 ENKALLR

-603 LLVQLEEAQ
+603 LFGQLEEARTQ
-612 TLLHKELQASNNT
+612 LHKELQASNNS

-635 LEELKECM
+635 LEEVKECM

-680 AKIEKEELSRENQD
+680 AKVEKEELSRENQD

-700 RLRKE
+700 RLRRE
-705 FDDVQAAPVPMQ
+705 FDDVQAAPVSMQ

-728 TPNKEQQQ
+728 TPTKEQQQ
-736 EALADSLHSWNPYET
+736 DALADSLHFGNPYET

-773 PGITQDELELHEHSH
+773 PGITQDELALHEHSH
-788 RVCPFCMLI
+788 RVCPFCTLI

>member
-13 STNFSQVVF
+13 PTNFSQVVF

-91 ELIRLLIVPCGML
+91 
-104 TRSSSMAVRSCWIL
+104 
-118 AGPGTRVDPE
+118 
-128 HPKYAQMGDISAYYL
+128 AYYL

-154 YVDSH
+154 YVDSN

-174 GEQGTDCSLENDLL
+174 GEQSTDCSLENDLL

-206 VMELGKLKEQN
+206 VMELGQLKEQN

-260 TKLMDDLHR
+260 TKLMDDSHR
-269 GQEEEVEK
+269 G
-277 SEREKE
+277 
-283 ELTMEL
+283 
-289 GQLKEQNETLTC
+289 
-301 ALKEQKQEIDHLKE
+301 
-315 SKKELVQLVSKLEQ
+315 
-329 QQENTREHEEL
+329 
-340 AQNAKSLDESQ
+340 
-351 RGQESLT
+351 
-358 PICEKYERALI
+358 
-369 KIKQLKKEREVLRG
+369 
-383 KVEVQSVEISQL
+383 
-395 SPRLKES
+395 
-402 ERESHRLKAH
+402 
-412 IQLLQEDLQSSKK
+412 
-425 EKKCSALKE
+425 
-434 QQQEESKEE
+434 QEESKEE
-443 LLRVVSKLEQ
+443 LVQLVSKLEQ

-462 ELAQNAKSMGES
+462 ELAQNAKSMDES
-474 QRGQESLTTIC
+474 QRGQESLTPIHETYLVNIVSKHVTASLTTIC

-603 LLVQLEEAQ
+603 LLGQLEEAQ
-612 TLLHKELQASNNT
+612 TLLHKELQASNKI
-625 RKRAEQAERE
+625 RKRADQAERE

-650 DQTKQKSSKLEMQLS
+650 DQTKQKSSKLEVQLS

-680 AKIEKEELSRENQD
+680 AKVEKEELSRENQD

-705 FDDVQAAPVPMQ
+705 FDDVQAAPVPLQ

>member
-76 DLIGLEPVR
+76 DLIGLETVR

-91 ELIRLLIVPCGML
+91 
-104 TRSSSMAVRSCWIL
+104 
-118 AGPGTRVDPE
+118 
-128 HPKYAQMGDISAYYL
+128 AYYL

-154 YVDSH
+154 YVDSN

-174 GEQGTDCSLENDLL
+174 GEQSTDCSLENDLL

-206 VMELGKLKEQN
+206 VMELGQLKEQN
-217 ETLRSA
+217 ETLRNA

-245 GNTENARKHEELTQN
+245 GNTENKRENARKHEELTQN
-260 TKLMDDLHR
+260 TKLMDDSHR
-269 GQEEEVEK
+269 GQEEQVGK

-301 ALKEQKQEIDHLKE
+301 ALKEQQQEIDHLKE
-315 SKKELVQLVSKLEQ
+315 SKKELVQLVSKLE
-329 QQENTREHEEL
+329 R
-340 AQNAKSLDESQ
+340 
-351 RGQESLT
+351 
-358 PICEKYERALI
+358 
-369 KIKQLKKEREVLRG
+369 
-383 KVEVQSVEISQL
+383 
-395 SPRLKES
+395 
-402 ERESHRLKAH
+402 
-412 IQLLQEDLQSSKK
+412 
-425 EKKCSALKE
+425 
-434 QQQEESKEE
+434 
-443 LLRVVSKLEQ
+443 

-462 ELAQNAKSMGES
+462 ELAKNAKSLDES

-485 EKYEQALIKIKQ
+485 EKYERALITIKQ

-511 QSVEIAPLSPR
+511 QSVEIAQLSPR
-522 LKESEQESHKLKDHI
+522 LKESEQESHKLKVHI

-573 GNKALRR
+573 ENKALRR
-580 SLSEQEQQPLQMV
+580 SLSEQEQQPLQMM

-603 LLVQLEEAQ
+603 LLGQLEEAQ
-612 TLLHKELQASNNT
+612 RQLHKELQASNNT

-650 DQTKQKSSKLEMQLS
+650 DQTKQESSKLEMQLS
-665 ELNKI
+665 ELNEI

-680 AKIEKEELSRENQD
+680 AKVEKEELSRENQD

-700 RLRKE
+700 RLRKV

-736 EALADSLHSWNPYET
+736 EADSLHFGNPYET

-788 RVCPFCMLI
+788 RACPFCTLI

>member
-1 MESFETAANMEL
+1 MEL

-85 KQVLFT
+85 KKVLFT
-91 ELIRLLIVPCGML
+91 
-104 TRSSSMAVRSCWIL
+104 
-118 AGPGTRVDPE
+118 
-128 HPKYAQMGDISAYYL
+128 AYYL

-154 YVDSH
+154 YVDSN

-174 GEQGTDCSLENDLL
+174 GEQSTDCSLENDLL

-206 VMELGKLKEQN
+206 VMELGQLKEQN

-260 TKLMDDLHR
+260 TKLMDDSHR
-269 GQEEEVEK
+269 GQEEQVDK

-289 GQLKEQNETLTC
+289 GQLKEQNESLTC
-301 ALKEQKQEIDHLKE
+301 ALKEQQQEIDHLKE
-315 SKKELVQLVSKLEQ
+315 SKKELVQLVSKLEK

-340 AQNAKSLDESQ
+340 AQNFKSLDESQ
-351 RGQESLT
+351 RGQE
-358 PICEKYERALI
+358 
-369 KIKQLKKEREVLRG
+369 
-383 KVEVQSVEISQL
+383 
-395 SPRLKES
+395 
-402 ERESHRLKAH
+402 
-412 IQLLQEDLQSSKK
+412 
-425 EKKCSALKE
+425 
-434 QQQEESKEE
+434 ESKEE
-443 LLRVVSKLEQ
+443 LVQLVSKLEQ

-462 ELAQNAKSMGES
+462 ELAQNAKSMDES

-497 LKKEREELKGKIEV
+497 LKKEGEELKGKIEV
-511 QSVEIAPLSPR
+511 QSVEIASLSPR

-562 GVTHDLQDLKT
+562 GVTHDLHDLKT

-603 LLVQLEEAQ
+603 LLGQLEEAQ

-680 AKIEKEELSRENQD
+680 AKVEKEELSRENQD

-705 FDDVQAAPVPMQ
+705 VDDVQAAPVPMQ

-773 PGITQDELELHEHSH
+773 PGITRDELELHEHSH

>member
-13 STNFSQVVF
+13 PTNFSQVVF

-91 ELIRLLIVPCGML
+91 
-104 TRSSSMAVRSCWIL
+104 
-118 AGPGTRVDPE
+118 
-128 HPKYAQMGDISAYYL
+128 AYYL

-154 YVDSH
+154 YVDSN

-174 GEQGTDCSLENDLL
+174 GEQSTDCSLENDLL

-206 VMELGKLKEQN
+206 VMELGQLKEQN

-260 TKLMDDLHR
+260 TKLMDDSHR
-269 GQEEEVEK
+269 GQEEQVEK

-289 GQLKEQNETLTC
+289 GQLKEQNETLAC
-301 ALKEQKQEIDHLKE
+301 ALKEQQQEIDHLKE
-315 SKKELVQLVSKLEQ
+315 SKKELVQLVSKLEK

-340 AQNAKSLDESQ
+340 AQNFKSLDESQ
-351 RGQESLT
+351 RGQE
-358 PICEKYERALI
+358 
-369 KIKQLKKEREVLRG
+369 
-383 KVEVQSVEISQL
+383 
-395 SPRLKES
+395 
-402 ERESHRLKAH
+402 
-412 IQLLQEDLQSSKK
+412 
-425 EKKCSALKE
+425 
-434 QQQEESKEE
+434 ESKEE
-443 LLRVVSKLEQ
+443 LVQLVSKLEQ

-462 ELAQNAKSMGES
+462 ELAQNAKSMDES

-603 LLVQLEEAQ
+603 LLGQLEEAQ
-612 TLLHKELQASNNT
+612 TLLHKELQASNKI
-625 RKRAEQAERE
+625 RKRADQAERE

-650 DQTKQKSSKLEMQLS
+650 DQTKQKSSKLEVQLS

-680 AKIEKEELSRENQD
+680 AKVEKEELSRENQD

-705 FDDVQAAPVPMQ
+705 FDDVQAAPVPLQ

>member
-1 MESFETAANMEL
+1 MESFETAANMGS
-13 STNFSQVVF
+13 STNLSQVVF

-55 FKVGWST
+55 FKVGWRT

-91 ELIRLLIVPCGML
+91 
-104 TRSSSMAVRSCWIL
+104 
-118 AGPGTRVDPE
+118 
-128 HPKYAQMGDISAYYL
+128 AYYL
-143 PKDDS
+143 PKDDA

-154 YVDSH
+154 YVDSKD
-159 GQVRGASTPFCFKTP
+159 QVRGASTPFCFKTP
-174 GEQGTDCSLENDLL
+174 GEQSTDCSLENDLL

-206 VMELGKLKEQN
+206 VMELGQLKEQN

-235 LSNEELYQAD
+235 MSNEELYQAD
-245 GNTENARKHEELTQN
+245 GNTENKRENARKHEELTQN
-260 TKLMDDLHR
+260 TKLMDDSHR
-269 GQEEEVEK
+269 GQEEQVEK

-301 ALKEQKQEIDHLKE
+301 ALKEQQQETDHLKE
-315 SKKELVQLVSKLEQ
+315 SKKELVQLVRELEQ

-340 AQNAKSLDESQ
+340 AKNAKSLDESQ
-351 RGQESLT
+351 RGQET
-358 PICEKYERALI
+358 
-369 KIKQLKKEREVLRG
+369 
-383 KVEVQSVEISQL
+383 
-395 SPRLKES
+395 
-402 ERESHRLKAH
+402 
-412 IQLLQEDLQSSKK
+412 
-425 EKKCSALKE
+425 
-434 QQQEESKEE
+434 
-443 LLRVVSKLEQ
+443 
-453 QQQNTREHE
+453 
-462 ELAQNAKSMGES
+462 
-474 QRGQESLTTIC
+474 LTTIC

-497 LKKEREELKGKIEV
+497 LKKEREELKGKVEV
-511 QSVEIAPLSPR
+511 QSVEIAQLSPR

-537 QLLQVDLQSSEKEK
+537 QLLQVDLQSSKKEK
-551 EKLSAALHRVC
+551 EKL
-562 GVTHDLQDLKT
+562 QDLKT
-573 GNKALRR
+573 ENKALRR

-593 DSDWKEQYQA
+593 DIDWKEQYQA
-603 LLVQLEEAQ
+603 LLGQLEEARTQ
-612 TLLHKELQASNNT
+612 LHKELQVSNNT

-665 ELNKI
+665 ELNEI

-680 AKIEKEELSRENQD
+680 AKVEKEELSRENQD

-705 FDDVQAAPVPMQ
+705 FDDVQAAAVPMQ

-728 TPNKEQQQ
+728 TANKEQQQQQ
-736 EALADSLHSWNPYET
+736 EALADSLHFGNPYET

-760 ELSLECRHCHESF
+760 EFSLECRHCHESF

-788 RVCPFCMLI
+788 RACPFCTLI

>member
-1 MESFETAANMEL
+1 MESVETAANMEL
-13 STNFSQVVF
+13 STNLSQVVF
-22 QEIPNSYVSNVAL
+22 QEIPNSYVPNVAL
-35 TCCYTLTAAIQPNPR
+35 TCCYTLTAAIQTNPR

-91 ELIRLLIVPCGML
+91 
-104 TRSSSMAVRSCWIL
+104 
-118 AGPGTRVDPE
+118 
-128 HPKYAQMGDISAYYL
+128 AYYL
-143 PKDDS
+143 PKDD
-148 AFYQFC
+148 AEFYQFC
-154 YVDSH
+154 YVDNN

-174 GEQGTDCSLENDLL
+174 GEQSTDCSIENDLL

-195 VEQREREKEEL
+195 IEQREREKEEL
-206 VMELGKLKEQN
+206 VMELGQLKEQN

-235 LSNEELYQAD
+235 LSNKELYQAD
-245 GNTENARKHEELTQN
+245 GNMEKQQENARKHEEMTQN
-260 TKLMDDLHR
+260 TKLMDDSHR
-269 GQEEEVEK
+269 GQEEQVEK
-277 SEREKE
+277 SEREKD

-301 ALKEQKQEIDHLKE
+301 ALKEQQQEIDHLKE
-315 SKKELVQLVSKLEQ
+315 SKEELVQLVSKMEQ
-329 QQENTREHEEL
+329 QQENTREPEEL
-340 AQNAKSLDESQ
+340 ARNAKSMDESQ
-351 RGQESLT
+351 RGEESLTPIHEKYLGNLVSKHVTASLT

-383 KVEVQSVEISQL
+383 KVEVQSVEIAQL

-412 IQLLQEDLQSSKK
+412 VQLLQVDLQSSKK

-434 QQQEESKEE
+434 QQQE
-443 LLRVVSKLEQ
+443 
-453 QQQNTREHE
+453 
-462 ELAQNAKSMGES
+462 
-474 QRGQESLTTIC
+474 SLTTIC
-485 EKYEQALIKIKQ
+485 EKYEQALIKIQQ
-497 LKKEREELKGKIEV
+497 LKKEREELKGKVEV
-511 QSVEIAPLSPR
+511 QSVEIAQLSPR
-522 LKESEQESHKLKDHI
+522 LNESEQESHKLMDHI

-562 GVTHDLQDLKT
+562 GVAPDLEDLKT
-573 GNKALRR
+573 ENKALLR

-603 LLVQLEEAQ
+603 LFGQLEEARTQ
-612 TLLHKELQASNNT
+612 LHKELQASNNS

-635 LEELKECM
+635 LEEVKECM

-680 AKIEKEELSRENQD
+680 AKVEKEELSRENQD

-700 RLRKE
+700 RLRRE
-705 FDDVQAAPVPMQ
+705 FDDVQAAPVSMQ

-728 TPNKEQQQ
+728 TPTKEQQQ
-736 EALADSLHSWNPYET
+736 DALADSLHFGNPYET

-773 PGITQDELELHEHSH
+773 PGITQDELALHEHSH
-788 RVCPFCMLI
+788 RVCPFCTLI

>member
-22 QEIPNSYVSNVAL
+22 QEIPNTYVSNVAL

-91 ELIRLLIVPCGML
+91 
-104 TRSSSMAVRSCWIL
+104 
-118 AGPGTRVDPE
+118 
-128 HPKYAQMGDISAYYL
+128 AYYL

-154 YVDSH
+154 YVDSN

-174 GEQGTDCSLENDLL
+174 GEQSTDRSLENDLL

-206 VMELGKLKEQN
+206 VMELGQLKEQN

-245 GNTENARKHEELTQN
+245 GNTENAREHEDLTQN
-260 TKLMDDLHR
+260 TKLMDDSHR
-269 GQEEEVEK
+269 GQEEQVEK

-283 ELTMEL
+283 ELAMEL

-301 ALKEQKQEIDHLKE
+301 ALKEQQQEIDHLKE
-315 SKKELVQLVSKLEQ
+315 SKEELVQLVSKLEK

-340 AQNAKSLDESQ
+340 AQNFKSLDESQ

-383 KVEVQSVEISQL
+383 KVEVQCVEIAQL

-412 IQLLQEDLQSSKK
+412 IQLLQVDLQSSKK
-425 EKKCSALKE
+425 ENKCSALKE
-434 QQQEESKEE
+434 QQQQESKEE
-443 LLRVVSKLEQ
+443 LVQLVSKLEQ

-462 ELAQNAKSMGES
+462 ELAQNAKSMDES

-485 EKYEQALIKIKQ
+485 EKYEQALIKIEQ
-497 LKKEREELKGKIEV
+497 LKKEGDELKGKIQV

-562 GVTHDLQDLKT
+562 GVTHDLHDLKT

-603 LLVQLEEAQ
+603 LLGQLEEAQ

-680 AKIEKEELSRENQD
+680 AKVEKEELSRENQD

-736 EALADSLHSWNPYET
+736 EALADSLDSWNPYET

>member
-13 STNFSQVVF
+13 STNLSQIVF

-91 ELIRLLIVPCGML
+91 
-104 TRSSSMAVRSCWIL
+104 
-118 AGPGTRVDPE
+118 
-128 HPKYAQMGDISAYYL
+128 AYYL

-148 AFYQFC
+148 VFYQFC
-154 YVDSH
+154 YVDSN

-174 GEQGTDCSLENDLL
+174 GEQSTGCSLENDLL

-206 VMELGKLKEQN
+206 VMELGQLKEQN

-260 TKLMDDLHR
+260 TKLMDDSHR
-269 GQEEEVEK
+269 GQEEQVEK
-277 SEREKE
+277 GEREKE

-301 ALKEQKQEIDHLKE
+301 ALKEQQQEIDHLKE
-315 SKKELVQLVSKLEQ
+315 SKKELVQLVSKLEK

-340 AQNAKSLDESQ
+340 AQNFKSLDESQ

-383 KVEVQSVEISQL
+383 KVEVQSVEIAQL

-412 IQLLQEDLQSSKK
+412 IQLLQVDLQSSKK

-443 LLRVVSKLEQ
+443 LVQLVSKLEQ

-462 ELAQNAKSMGES
+462 ELAQNAKSMDES

-580 SLSEQEQQPLQMV
+580 SLSEQEQQPQQMV

-603 LLVQLEEAQ
+603 LLGQLEEAQ

-650 DQTKQKSSKLEMQLS
+650 DRTKQKSSKLEVQLS

-680 AKIEKEELSRENQD
+680 AKVEKEELSRENQD

>member
-76 DLIGLEPVR
+76 DLIGLETVR

-91 ELIRLLIVPCGML
+91 
-104 TRSSSMAVRSCWIL
+104 
-118 AGPGTRVDPE
+118 
-128 HPKYAQMGDISAYYL
+128 AYYL

-154 YVDSH
+154 YVDSN

-174 GEQGTDCSLENDLL
+174 GEQSTDCSLENDLL

-206 VMELGKLKEQN
+206 VMELGQLKEQN
-217 ETLRSA
+217 ETLRNA

-245 GNTENARKHEELTQN
+245 GNTENTQENARKHEELTEN
-260 TKLMDDLHR
+260 TKLMDDSHR
-269 GQEEEVEK
+269 GQEEQVGK

-301 ALKEQKQEIDHLKE
+301 ALKEQQQEIDHLKE
-315 SKKELVQLVSKLEQ
+315 SKEELVQLVSKLE
-329 QQENTREHEEL
+329 R
-340 AQNAKSLDESQ
+340 
-351 RGQESLT
+351 
-358 PICEKYERALI
+358 
-369 KIKQLKKEREVLRG
+369 
-383 KVEVQSVEISQL
+383 
-395 SPRLKES
+395 
-402 ERESHRLKAH
+402 
-412 IQLLQEDLQSSKK
+412 
-425 EKKCSALKE
+425 
-434 QQQEESKEE
+434 
-443 LLRVVSKLEQ
+443 

-462 ELAQNAKSMGES
+462 ELAQNAKSMDESQRGQEVDLQSSKKEKKGSALKEQQQEESKEELLQVVSKLERQQQNTREHEELAQNAKSMDES

-485 EKYEQALIKIKQ
+485 EKYERALITIKQ

-511 QSVEIAPLSPR
+511 QSVEIAQLSPR

-551 EKLSAALHRVC
+551 LSAALHRVC

-573 GNKALRR
+573 ENKALRR

-603 LLVQLEEAQ
+603 LLGQLEEAQ
-612 TLLHKELQASNNT
+612 TQLHKELQASNNT

-643 ESTAMTS
+643 ESPAMTS
-650 DQTKQKSSKLEMQLS
+650 DQTKQESSKLEMQLS
-665 ELNKI
+665 ELNEI

-680 AKIEKEELSRENQD
+680 AKVEKEELSRENQD

-705 FDDVQAAPVPMQ
+705 FDDIQAAPVPMQ
-717 HPNPYGSSTDP
+717 YPNPYGSSTDP
-728 TPNKEQQQ
+728 NTNKEQQQ
-736 EALADSLHSWNPYET
+736 EADSLHFGNPYET

-788 RVCPFCMLI
+788 RACPFCTLI

>member
-22 QEIPNSYVSNVAL
+22 QEIPNTYVSNVAL

-91 ELIRLLIVPCGML
+91 
-104 TRSSSMAVRSCWIL
+104 
-118 AGPGTRVDPE
+118 
-128 HPKYAQMGDISAYYL
+128 AYYL

-154 YVDSH
+154 YVDSN

-174 GEQGTDCSLENDLL
+174 GEQSTDRSLENDLL

-206 VMELGKLKEQN
+206 VMELGQLKEQN

-245 GNTENARKHEELTQN
+245 GNTENAREHEDLTQN
-260 TKLMDDLHR
+260 TKLMDDSHR
-269 GQEEEVEK
+269 GQEEQVEK

-283 ELTMEL
+283 ELAMEL

-301 ALKEQKQEIDHLKE
+301 ALKEQQQEIDHLKE
-315 SKKELVQLVSKLEQ
+315 SKEELVQLVSKLEK

-340 AQNAKSLDESQ
+340 AQNFKSLD
-351 RGQESLT
+351 
-358 PICEKYERALI
+358 
-369 KIKQLKKEREVLRG
+369 
-383 KVEVQSVEISQL
+383 
-395 SPRLKES
+395 
-402 ERESHRLKAH
+402 
-412 IQLLQEDLQSSKK
+412 
-425 EKKCSALKE
+425 
-434 QQQEESKEE
+434 
-443 LLRVVSKLEQ
+443 
-453 QQQNTREHE
+453 
-462 ELAQNAKSMGES
+462 ES

-485 EKYEQALIKIKQ
+485 EKYEQALIKIEQ
-497 LKKEREELKGKIEV
+497 LKKEGDELKGKIQV

-562 GVTHDLQDLKT
+562 GVTHDLHDLKT

-603 LLVQLEEAQ
+603 LLGQLEEAQ

-680 AKIEKEELSRENQD
+680 AKVEKEELSRENQD

-736 EALADSLHSWNPYET
+736 EALADSLDSWNPYET

>member
-1 MESFETAANMEL
+1 MESFETAANMGS
-13 STNFSQVVF
+13 STNLSQVVF

-55 FKVGWST
+55 FKVGWRT

-91 ELIRLLIVPCGML
+91 
-104 TRSSSMAVRSCWIL
+104 
-118 AGPGTRVDPE
+118 
-128 HPKYAQMGDISAYYL
+128 AYYL
-143 PKDDS
+143 PKDDA

-154 YVDSH
+154 YVDSKD
-159 GQVRGASTPFCFKTP
+159 QVRGASTPFCFKTP
-174 GEQGTDCSLENDLL
+174 GEQSTDCSLENDLL

-206 VMELGKLKEQN
+206 VMELGQLKEQN

-235 LSNEELYQAD
+235 MSNEELYQAD
-245 GNTENARKHEELTQN
+245 GNTENKRENARKHEELTQN
-260 TKLMDDLHR
+260 TKLMDDSHR
-269 GQEEEVEK
+269 GQEEQVEK

-301 ALKEQKQEIDHLKE
+301 ALKEQQQETDHLK
-315 SKKELVQLVSKLEQ
+315 
-329 QQENTREHEEL
+329 T
-340 AQNAKSLDESQ
+340 
-351 RGQESLT
+351 
-358 PICEKYERALI
+358 
-369 KIKQLKKEREVLRG
+369 
-383 KVEVQSVEISQL
+383 
-395 SPRLKES
+395 
-402 ERESHRLKAH
+402 
-412 IQLLQEDLQSSKK
+412 
-425 EKKCSALKE
+425 
-434 QQQEESKEE
+434 
-443 LLRVVSKLEQ
+443 
-453 QQQNTREHE
+453 
-462 ELAQNAKSMGES
+462 
-474 QRGQESLTTIC
+474 LTTIC

-497 LKKEREELKGKIEV
+497 LKKEREELKGKVEV
-511 QSVEIAPLSPR
+511 QSVEIAQLSPR

-537 QLLQVDLQSSEKEK
+537 QLLQVDLQSSKKEK
-551 EKLSAALHRVC
+551 EKL
-562 GVTHDLQDLKT
+562 QDLKT
-573 GNKALRR
+573 ENKALRR

-593 DSDWKEQYQA
+593 DIDWKEQYQA
-603 LLVQLEEAQ
+603 LLGQLEEARTQ
-612 TLLHKELQASNNT
+612 LHKELQVSNNT

-665 ELNKI
+665 ELNEI

-680 AKIEKEELSRENQD
+680 AKVEKEELSRENQD

-705 FDDVQAAPVPMQ
+705 FDDVQAAAVPMQ

-728 TPNKEQQQ
+728 TANKEQQQQQ
-736 EALADSLHSWNPYET
+736 EALADSLHFGNPYET

-760 ELSLECRHCHESF
+760 EFSLECRHCHESF

-788 RVCPFCMLI
+788 RACPFCTLI

>member
-91 ELIRLLIVPCGML
+91 
-104 TRSSSMAVRSCWIL
+104 
-118 AGPGTRVDPE
+118 
-128 HPKYAQMGDISAYYL
+128 AYYL

-154 YVDSH
+154 YVDST

-174 GEQGTDCSLENDLL
+174 GEQSTDCSLENDLL

-260 TKLMDDLHR
+260 TKLMDDSHR
-269 GQEEEVEK
+269 GQEEQVEK

-289 GQLKEQNETLTC
+289 GLLKEQNETLTC
-301 ALKEQKQEIDHLKE
+301 ALKEQQQEIDHLKE

-340 AQNAKSLDESQ
+340 AQNAKSLVESQ
-351 RGQESLT
+351 RG
-358 PICEKYERALI
+358 
-369 KIKQLKKEREVLRG
+369 
-383 KVEVQSVEISQL
+383 
-395 SPRLKES
+395 
-402 ERESHRLKAH
+402 
-412 IQLLQEDLQSSKK
+412 
-425 EKKCSALKE
+425 
-434 QQQEESKEE
+434 QEESKEE
-443 LLRVVSKLEQ
+443 LVQLVSKLEQ

-462 ELAQNAKSMGES
+462 ELAQNAKSMDES

-497 LKKEREELKGKIEV
+497 LKKERKELKGQIEV

-603 LLVQLEEAQ
+603 LLGQLEEAQ

-665 ELNKI
+665 ELNEI

-680 AKIEKEELSRENQD
+680 AKVEKEELSRENQD

-728 TPNKEQQQ
+728 TPNK
-736 EALADSLHSWNPYET
+736 DPYET